1 MWIVANQLKGV
12 LKFPGLGFE
21 VPPENQFDLDTLGRE
36 KAEASGQLKLAF
48 DQGYLKTV
56 RKTVQLDENEVNRM
70 IEERI
75 TSIKASLVS
84 ELSGLYRPGVGVRE
98 D

>member
-12 LKFPGLGFE
+12 LKFPSLGIE
-21 VPPENQFDLDTLGRE
+21 LPPEKDLDLDTIGRE
-36 KAEASGQLKLAF
+36 KAEASGQLKLAI
-48 DQGYLKTV
+48 DSGYLKTV
-56 RKTVQLDENEVNRM
+56 RKTMHLDESEVQRM

-75 TSIKASLVS
+75 SSIKASLVN
-84 ELSGLYRPGVGVRE
+84 ELNGLYRTASELPK